1 MVSRKRTFEE
11 DDVVDGVHLPS
22 LAGRKIVKTEAR
34 AREFAELNARADA
47 ATMAPVTIT
56 AKVEQLA
63 PTAPL
68 GPIVSAPA
76 PAPFPASVPASVPAS
91 DPAPVI
97 ASASASAP
105 LSKSQ
110 GPSEDENEEPSMV
123 SHGCIALMSAYFTLI
138 MVMFAGGQFLAE
150 R

>member
-56 AKVEQLA
+56 AMVEQLA

-68 GPIVSAPA
+68 GRVVSAPA
-76 PAPFPASVPASVPAS
+76 PAPFPASVPAS

-110 GPSEDENEEPSMV
+110 GPSDDENEEPSMV

-138 MVMFAGGQFLAE
+138 MVMFAGEQFLAE

>member
-34 AREFAELNARADA
+34 AREFIELNARADA

-56 AKVEQLA
+56 AKVDHLA

-68 GPIVSAPA
+68 ERIISAPA
-76 PAPFPASVPASVPAS
+76 PAPFPASVPAS
-91 DPAPVI
+91 DHAPVI

-110 GPSEDENEEPSMV
+110 GPSGDENEEPSMV

-138 MVMFAGGQFLAE
+138 LVMFAGEQLLAE

>member
-68 GPIVSAPA
+68 GRVVSAPA
-76 PAPFPASVPASVPAS
+76 PAPFPASVPAS

-110 GPSEDENEEPSMV
+110 GPSDDENEEPSMV

-138 MVMFAGGQFLAE
+138 MVMFAGEQFLAE

>member
-47 ATMAPVTIT
+47 ATMASVTIT

-68 GPIVSAPA
+68 GRIVSAPA
-76 PAPFPASVPASVPAS
+76 PAPFPASVPAS

-105 LSKSQ
+105 LSNSK
-110 GPSEDENEEPSMV
+110 GPSDDENEEPSMV

-138 MVMFAGGQFLAE
+138 MVMFAGEQFLAE

>member
-47 ATMAPVTIT
+47 ATMASVTIT

-68 GPIVSAPA
+68 GRIVSAPA
-76 PAPFPASVPASVPAS
+76 PAPFPASVPAS

-105 LSKSQ
+105 LSKSK
-110 GPSEDENEEPSMV
+110 GPSDDENEEPSMV

-138 MVMFAGGQFLAE
+138 MVMFAGEQFLAE